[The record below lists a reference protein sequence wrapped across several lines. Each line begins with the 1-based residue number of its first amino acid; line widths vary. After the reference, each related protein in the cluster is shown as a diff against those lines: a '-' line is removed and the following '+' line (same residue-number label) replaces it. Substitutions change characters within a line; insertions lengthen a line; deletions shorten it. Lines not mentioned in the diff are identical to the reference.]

1 MRIPFMSMF
10 VTSPF
15 EGLQEHAEIV
25 KDCAWV
31 FQQAVECHVSNKCS
45 RFEDLRQ
52 EIIQMER
59 KADAVKRRIRGH
71 LPKGTLMPVDKFQLF
86 RFLREQ
92 DSVLDAVE
100 DALDWLSYRPESA
113 IPQELQKDFA
123 LFVDMVVDPIDELSN
138 MVAEA
143 RKYFGNYAESQRVA
157 VKEIITKLRHQ
168 EREADRVEDTIKK
181 KVFNMDTDP
190 VTVFHIVRLAE
201 TFGAIA
207 DHAENAGD
215 MMRAMVAR

>member
-1 MRIPFMSMF
+1 MRIPFLSMF

-15 EGLQEHAEIV
+15 DGLQEHAEVV
-25 KDCAWV
+25 KDCTWV
-31 FQQAVECHVSNKCS
+31 FQQAVECHVSYKCR

-59 KADAVKRRIRGH
+59 KADAVKRRVRGH
-71 LPKGTLMPVDKFQLF
+71 LPKGTLMQVDKFQLF
-86 RFLREQ
+86 RYLREQ

-100 DALDWLSYRPESA
+100 DALDWLSYRPENS
-113 IPQELQKDFA
+113 IPKELQQDFF
-123 LFVDMVVDPIDELSN
+123 LFVDAVIDPIDELSK
-138 MVAEA
+138 MVTRA
-143 RKYFGNYAESQRVA
+143 RRYFKTFDEKERTA
-157 VKEIITKLRHQ
+157 VKEIIRTLRHQ
-168 EREADRVEDTIKK
+168 EHDADRIEDKIKRM
-181 KVFNMDTDP
+181 VFSMDTDP

-201 TFGAIA
+201 TIGHIA

>member
-1 MRIPFMSMF
+1 MRIPFISMF

-15 EGLQEHAEIV
+15 EGLQEHAKIV
-25 KDCAWV
+25 KDCAGV
-31 FQQAVECHVSNKCS
+31 FQHAVECHVLQKCN
-45 RFEDLRQ
+45 RFDDLRQ

-113 IPQELQKDFA
+113 IPEELQTDFSE
-123 LFVDMVVDPIDELSN
+123 FVDAVVDPIDEMSR
-138 MVAEA
+138 MVTEA
-143 RKYFGNYAESQRVA
+143 RKYFGSYSERQRVA

-168 EREADRVEDTIKK
+168 ERAADRIEDTIKK
-181 KVFNMDTDP
+181 KVFNMDVDG

-201 TFGAIA
+201 TIGAIA

-215 MMRAMVAR
+215 MMRAMVAK

>member
-1 MRIPFMSMF
+1 MF

-25 KDCAWV
+25 KDCAGV
-31 FQQAVECHVSNKCS
+31 FQHAVECSVLRNCT
-45 RFEDLRQ
+45 RFDELRQ

-59 KADAVKRRIRGH
+59 NADAVKRRIRGH
-71 LPKGTLMPVDKFQLF
+71 IPKGTLMPVDKFQLF

-92 DSVLDAVE
+92 DSILDAVE
-100 DALDWLSYRPESA
+100 DALDWISFRPESA
-113 IPQELQKDFA
+113 IPEDLQTDFSS
-123 LFVDMVVDPIDELSN
+123 FVDVVVDPIDEMSK
-138 MVAEA
+138 MVTAA
-143 RKYFGNYAESQRVA
+143 RKYFKSYAETQRVA
-157 VKEIITKLRHQ
+157 VKEIIRTLRYQ
-168 EREADRVEDTIKK
+168 EREADRVEETIKR
-181 KVFNMDTDP
+181 KVFNMDVDP

-201 TFGAIA
+201 IIGGIA

>member
-1 MRIPFMSMF
+1 MRIPFLSMF
-10 VTSPF
+10 ITSPF
-15 EGLQEHAEIV
+15 DGLQEHAEVV

-31 FQQAVECHVSNKCS
+31 FQQAVECHVSYKCQ

-59 KADAVKRRIRGH
+59 KADAIKRRVRGH
-71 LPKGTLMPVDKFQLF
+71 LPKGTLMQVDKFQLF

-100 DALDWLSYRPESA
+100 DALDWLSYRRENS
-113 IPQELQKDFA
+113 IPKELQQDFF
-123 LFVDMVVDPIDELSN
+123 LFVDAVIDPIDELSK

-143 RKYFGNYAESQRVA
+143 RRYFKNFEEKQRIK
-157 VKEIITKLRHQ
+157 VKEIIRTLRHQ
-168 EREADRVEDTIKK
+168 EHEADRIEDKIKRS
-181 KVFNMDTDP
+181 VFAMKTDP

-201 TFGAIA
+201 TIGHIA

-215 MMRAMVAR
+215 MMRAMVAK